1 MKFLFDCDDAVMLP
15 RAYDLVDEI
24 GPFFK
29 KMRQVEVD
37 ETEVEKESAIRI
49 VLKNMMKVYPED
61 TSALLSKL
69 WVLEPGE
76 RPPRATRTVTELF
89 KSKDAVDFF
98 TSALPFLARL
108 SKTS

>member
-29 KMRQVEVD
+29 KMRQVDVD
-37 ETEVEKESAIRI
+37 ESEIEKEGMART

-61 TSALLSKL
+61 TSALLAKL

-76 RPPRATRTVTELF
+76 QPPRATCTIAAFF
-89 KSKDAVDFF
+89 KSKDAIDFF
-98 TSALPFLARL
+98 TSVLPFLTEFSGQL
-108 SKTS
+108 